1 MMTQAEQDRDLE
13 DARSYLSCT
22 SLTADRCRHESV
34 TETALWFFETIGE
47 GKRTKRVQ
55 VGSAHRVTDH
65 SPSWARSPIQWE
77 VTRMFNGQPAAR
89 CFASS
94 LLEAV
99 TYVVRYDYGRVTAMH
114 QAMEA

>member
-34 TETALWFFETIGE
+34 TETALWFFAAPGAD
-47 GKRTKRVQ
+47 KRTKRVQ
-55 VGSAHRVTDH
+55 IGSASRVDEKDSIGRTY
-65 SPSWARSPIQWE
+65 RWE
-77 VTRMFNGQPAAR
+77 VNRMLNGQPTAR
-89 CFASS
+89 CFAGS

-99 TYVVRYDYGRVTAMH
+99 TFIVRDAP
-114 QAMEA
+114 QAMVA

>member
-34 TETALWFFETIGE
+34 TETSLWFFAAPGADKKARRI
-47 GKRTKRVQ
+47 Q
-55 VGSAHRVTDH
+55 IGSATRTDEMDSAGHTYRWRVHRMSGGV
-65 SPSWARSPIQWE
+65 PISQ
-77 VTRMFNGQPAAR
+77 
-89 CFASS
+89 CFTAS

-99 TYVVRYDYGRVTAMH
+99 TFIVRNTPQTMVV
-114 QAMEA
+114 